1 MTRLDPVLSTIDL
14 PLAELCAARLDGE
27 LYTVDECFSPVDVAQ
42 GAEDRAR
49 SLGILWPDR
58 LIAELTSAAWIWGAV
73 PAPPAV
79 HQLCANA
86 GARVRPRSTTLR
98 VALREVIIDR
108 RDYVTIAGLGVT
120 TPLRTV
126 VDMARFAEPYGPAEH
141 EAMLALAAIGG
152 FGLAEA
158 ARSITSR
165 RNLPGARSA
174 LERLERALSPS

>member
-1 MTRLDPVLSTIDL
+1 
-14 PLAELCAARLDGE
+14 
-27 LYTVDECFSPVDVAQ
+27 VDVVQ

-58 LIAELTSAAWIWGAV
+58 LIAELMSAAWIWGAV
-73 PAPPAV
+73 SAPPAV

-98 VALREVIIDR
+98 VSLREVVIDR
-108 RDYVTIAGLGVT
+108 RDYANVAGLEVT

-126 VDMARFAEPYGPAEH
+126 VDMARFADPFGPAEH
-141 EAMLALAAIGG
+141 AAMRALATIGG
-152 FGLAEA
+152 FTLADA

-165 RNLPGARSA
+165 RNLPGARGA
-174 LERLERALSPS
+174 LERLATALSPS